1 MFHFMSTSNIIVKPN
16 QKVIIESD
24 SKIFDASF
32 LPWDA
37 SGMIDSI
44 RDMVAKCDCIS
55 FACIPREANR
65 VTH

>member
-1 MFHFMSTSNIIVKPN
+1 MNRPN
-16 QKVIIESD
+16 QKVIKSD
-24 SKIFDASF
+24 SKNFDASF